1 MIVGRAA
8 ELRVLD
14 ELLQGLL
21 RGGGGALL
29 VHGEPGIG
37 KTTLLEVVAERCGDD
52 VTVLRGR
59 GAEMEAELA
68 FSLLADVLGPILG
81 ARDTLPGL
89 QRTALEG
96 ALALG
101 PPAPG
106 DRLAVCVAALGVLRA
121 AAARRPVLAIVDDV
135 HWADACSRECIEYV
149 ARRVGA
155 GVGVVL
161 AARDPWDGIER
172 SGLPRLPV
180 APLDEPSAA
189 ELLRAAMPSL
199 AMAAATAIVES
210 AAGNP
215 LALVELPATL
225 TADQRAGVAT
235 IEAPLAPGNRLQH
248 AFATRIEALD
258 EPARRALLIAA
269 AEPGGDL
276 ATITAGCEQAATDI
290 GQLVGPESA
299 GLVRLG
305 AAVTFAHPLVRGA
318 AYTLAT
324 PAQRRAAHAALARVT
339 RAQQRSWHLA
349 SATVGPDDDIAADLA
364 RLGAEAAGRRAYAA
378 ASAAFER
385 AAALTRDDHGA
396 SERLLLSGGAAAAA
410 GAPDRALTLV
420 RAASRKAV
428 SPATRRRAEHLA
440 GRTLIWSGRASEA
453 TPLLVAE
460 AEAVTVDSPEL
471 AATILADAACGETTI
486 NSYVRAERLAR
497 RAVDLLGADGDPSA
511 RLAVLATFA
520 WVLALR
526 GLTPEARP
534 ALAEVA
540 RLADGLDGLGSD
552 WPWIHL
558 LLRTQVVV
566 GDFEAAQRT
575 GSALC
580 ERAYEAGALATLSG
594 ALLVSADAAFRLG
607 AWPAADAGTLRAA
620 RVGAEAGQPALRG
633 FALVTRARLLA
644 ASGREQE
651 SLGVASEA
659 LAIAD
664 SGGISSGLRFVH
676 AARGFLDLSLDRVPG
691 AIDALETVARL
702 VQGSGL
708 EDPTV
713 VPWAPDLIEAYAR
726 GGQVD
731 AARGV
736 LAMLERQAAS
746 TESDVAAAAAARCRG
761 ILASDFDPA
770 FAAALAADDRRPM
783 PFERARTLLAYGRRL
798 HRARRR
804 AEARERLREAV
815 AGFDHIGAAA
825 WADQARHELRAAG
838 ARRRAASTDTLTS
851 QEQRVAD
858 AVRDGMSNREI
869 AAALYLSPK
878 TIEFHLRQIYR
889 KLGIHSRTQL
899 VTALPEEGSALKA
912 Q

>member
-21 RGGGGALL
+21 RGDGGALL

-37 KTTLLEVVAERCGDD
+37 KTTLLDAVAERCGDD
-52 VTVLRGR
+52 MAVLWGR

-68 FSLLADVLGPILG
+68 FALLADVLGPVLG

-89 QRTALEG
+89 QRAALEG

-106 DRLAVCVAALGVLRA
+106 DRLAVCVATLGVLRS
-121 AAARRPVLAIVDDV
+121 AAARQPVLVVVDDV
-135 HWADACSRECIEYV
+135 QWADACSRECIEYV

-161 AARDPWDGIER
+161 AAREPWDGIER

-180 APLDEPSAA
+180 APLDERTSA
-189 ELLRAAMPSL
+189 ELLRATMPHL
-199 AMAAATAIVES
+199 ATDAATVIVES

-225 TADQRAGVAT
+225 TADQRPGVAT
-235 IEAPLAPGNRLQH
+235 IEAPLAPGNRLRR
-248 AFATRIEALD
+248 AFATRIGALD

-276 ATITAGCEQAATDI
+276 ATTTAGCERVGTEIGHLVAA
-290 GQLVGPESA
+290 ESA

-318 AYTLAT
+318 VYELAT
-324 PAQRRAAHAALARVT
+324 PAQRRAAHAALAQVT
-339 RAQQRSWHLA
+339 RAQRRTWHLA
-349 SATVGPDDDIAADLA
+349 SATIGPDEEIAAELT
-364 RLGAEAAGRRAYAA
+364 RLGAEAAERRAYAA
-378 ASAAFER
+378 ASATFER
-385 AAALTRDDHGA
+385 AAALTRDEDAA
-396 SERLLLSGGAAAAA
+396 SERLLLGGAAAAAA
-410 GAPDRALTLV
+410 GAPDRALTMV

-428 SPATRRRAEHLA
+428 TPATRRRAEHLA

-453 TPLLVAE
+453 TSLLVAE

-471 AATILADAACGETTI
+471 AAAMLADAASGEATI

-497 RAVDLLGADGDPSA
+497 RAVDLLGAAGGPST
-511 RLAVLATFA
+511 RLAVLTTFA
-520 WVLALR
+520 WVLTLR
-526 GLTPEARP
+526 GMTPEARP
-534 ALAEVA
+534 ALAEA
-540 RLADGLDGLGSD
+540 ERLAEGLDGLGSD

-558 LLRTQVVV
+558 LLRTQVAV
-566 GDFEAAQRT
+566 GDFETAQTT

-607 AWPAADAGTLRAA
+607 AWSAADAGTLQAV

-644 ASGREQE
+644 AEGREQE
-651 SLGVASEA
+651 SLGVVSDA

-664 SGGISSGLRFVH
+664 STGISSGLRFVH
-676 AARGFLDLSLDRVPG
+676 AARGFLDLSLDRVPE
-691 AIDALETVARL
+691 AVEALETVARL
-702 VQGSGL
+702 VKGSGL

-726 GGQVD
+726 AGQVD
-731 AARGV
+731 DANGV
-736 LAMLERQAAS
+736 LAMLERQAES
-746 TESDVAAAAAARCRG
+746 TESDVAAAAVARCRG
-761 ILASDFDPA
+761 ILAYDFDPA

-815 AGFDHIGAAA
+815 DGFDHVGAAA

-838 ARRRAASTDTLTS
+838 GRRRAPATDALTS
-851 QEQRVAD
+851 QEHRVAD
-858 AVRDGMSNREI
+858 AVCEGMSNREI

-899 VTALPEEGSALKA
+899 VTALPEDGTELKA

>member
-21 RGGGGALL
+21 RGDGGALL

-37 KTTLLEVVAERCGDD
+37 KTTLLDVVAQRCGDE

-81 ARDTLPGL
+81 ARRALPAL

-106 DRLAVCVAALGVLRA
+106 DRLAVCVATLGVLRSTA
-121 AAARRPVLAIVDDV
+121 SQQPVLAIVDDV
-135 HWADACSRECIEYV
+135 QWADACSRECIEYV
-149 ARRVGA
+149 ARRAGA
-155 GVGVVL
+155 GVGVLL
-161 AARDPWDGIER
+161 AAREKWDGIER

-180 APLDEPSAA
+180 APLDERSAA
-189 ELLRAAMPSL
+189 ELLRTTMPNL
-199 AMAAATAIVES
+199 AMDAATVIVES

-215 LALVELPATL
+215 LALVELPTTL

-235 IEAPLAPGNRLQH
+235 IEAPLAPGNRLH
-248 AFATRIEALD
+248 RAFATRIEALD
-258 EPARRALLIAA
+258 AAARRALLIAA

-276 ATITAGCEQAATDI
+276 ATITAGCELATTDI
-290 GQLVGPESA
+290 GQLVGAESA

-305 AAVTFAHPLVRGA
+305 AGVTFTHPLVRGA
-318 AYTLAT
+318 VYELAT
-324 PAQRRAAHAALARVT
+324 PAERRAAHAALARVT
-339 RAQQRSWHLA
+339 RAQRRTWHQA
-349 SATVGPDDDIAADLA
+349 SATVGPNEEIAAELA

-378 ASAAFER
+378 ASAAYER
-385 AAALTRDDHGA
+385 SAALTCDDEAA
-396 SERLLLSGGAAAAA
+396 SERLLAGGGAAAAA
-410 GAPDRALTLV
+410 GAPDRALSLV

-428 SPATRRRAEHLA
+428 SPAMRRRAEHLA

-453 TPLLVAE
+453 TSLLVTE
-460 AEAVTVDSPEL
+460 GEAVTDDSPQL
-471 AATILADAACGETTI
+471 AATMLADAASGEMTI
-486 NSYVRAERLAR
+486 NSHVRAERLAR
-497 RAVDLLGADGDPSA
+497 RAVDLLGAGGDPSA

-520 WVLALR
+520 WVLTLR

-534 ALAEVA
+534 ALAEAA

-558 LLRTQVVV
+558 LLRTQVAV
-566 GDFEAAQRT
+566 GDFETAQRS
-575 GSALC
+575 GSELC
-580 ERAYEAGALATLSG
+580 ERAYQAGALATLSG

-607 AWPAADAGTLRAA
+607 DWPAADAGTLHAV

-644 ASGREQE
+644 AEGREEE

-664 SGGISSGLRFVH
+664 STGISSGLRFVH
-676 AARGFLDLSLDRVPG
+676 AARGFLELSLDRVSE
-691 AIDALETVARL
+691 AIEALETVARL
-702 VQGSGL
+702 VKGSGL

-731 AARGV
+731 AAHGV
-736 LAMLERQAAS
+736 LEILDRQAVS

-761 ILASDFDPA
+761 ILADDFDPA

-815 AGFDHIGAAA
+815 AGFDHVGAAA
-825 WADQARHELRAAG
+825 WVGQARHELRAAG
-838 ARRRAASTDTLTS
+838 ARRRAPATDALTS
-851 QEQRVAD
+851 QERRVVD
-858 AVRDGMSNREI
+858 AVREGMSNREI

-889 KLGIHSRTQL
+889 KLGVHSRTQL
-899 VTALPEEGSALKA
+899 VTALPEDAAEPKA